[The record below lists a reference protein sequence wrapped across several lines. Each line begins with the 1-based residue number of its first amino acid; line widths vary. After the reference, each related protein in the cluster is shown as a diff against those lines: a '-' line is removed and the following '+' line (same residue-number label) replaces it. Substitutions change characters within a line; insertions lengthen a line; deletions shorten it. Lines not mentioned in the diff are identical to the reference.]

1 MTTKTEKITEVIFAG
16 YFPKEICEKL
26 KEKLSGQTYMQ
37 FEISYSDYC
46 GNCNLC
52 VSTRRQR
59 TSKKELKEHFIFH
72 ALWKLAEA

>member
-1 MTTKTEKITEVIFAG
+1 MTTKTEKIIEIMIEG

-26 KEKLSGQTYMQ
+26 KEKLSGKTYMQ
-37 FEISYSDYC
+37 FEISYSNYC
-46 GNCNLC
+46 GNCNLS
-52 VSTRRQR
+52 VSTKYPR